1 MDILLN
7 VFKYLLQV
15 LTERDAEIEALKK
28 DIPAPASDKILDEIR
43 ALCCQ
48 NLKYR
53 VCAGGYNPTAST
65 RVFEKIINIID
76 TDRMNRKR
84 GENGIYNNE
93 S

>member
-1 MDILLN
+1 MEILLN

-15 LTERDAEIEALKK
+15 LVERDEEIEALKK

-43 ALCCQ
+43 ALCCK

-53 VCAGGYNPTAST
+53 ISAGGYNPTAST

-76 TDRMNRKR
+76 TDRMKRKR
-84 GENGIYNNE
+84 KEVEHGEK
-93 S
+93 

>member
-7 VFKYLLQV
+7 VFKYLLQI

-28 DIPAPASDKILDEIR
+28 DIPAPASDKILDDIR

-53 VCAGGYNPTAST
+53 ASAGGFNPTAST
-65 RVFEKIINIID
+65 RVFEKIIYMID
-76 TDRMNRKR
+76 DERNQQKER
-84 GENGIYNNE
+84 
-93 S
+93 

>member
-7 VFKYLLQV
+7 VFKYLLQI

-28 DIPAPASDKILDEIR
+28 DIPAPASDKILDDIR

-53 VCAGGYNPTAST
+53 ASAGGFNPTAST
-65 RVFEKIINIID
+65 RVFEKIIYMID
-76 TDRMNRKR
+76 DERRQQKER
-84 GENGIYNNE
+84 
-93 S
+93 

>member
-15 LTERDAEIEALKK
+15 LGERDVEIEALKK
-28 DIPAPASDKILDEIR
+28 EIPVPASDKILDDIR

-53 VCAGGYNPTAST
+53 ASAGGFNPTAST
-65 RVFEKIINIID
+65 RVFEKIICMID
-76 TDRMNRKR
+76 DERRQQKER
-84 GENGIYNNE
+84 
-93 S
+93 

>member
-15 LTERDAEIEALKK
+15 LSERDAEIEALKK
-28 DIPAPASDKILDEIR
+28 EIPVPASDKILDDIR

-53 VCAGGYNPTAST
+53 ASAGGFNPTAST
-65 RVFEKIINIID
+65 RVFEKIICMID
-76 TDRMNRKR
+76 DERRQQKER
-84 GENGIYNNE
+84 
-93 S
+93 

>member
-7 VFKYLLQV
+7 VFKYLLKI

-28 DIPAPASDKILDEIR
+28 DIPAPASDKILDDIR

-53 VCAGGYNPTAST
+53 ASAGGFNPTAST
-65 RVFEKIINIID
+65 RVFEKIIYMID
-76 TDRMNRKR
+76 DERRQQKER
-84 GENGIYNNE
+84 
-93 S
+93 

>member
-15 LTERDAEIEALKK
+15 LVERDAEIEALKK
-28 DIPAPASDKILDEIR
+28 EIPVPASDKILDDIR

-53 VCAGGYNPTAST
+53 ASAGGFNPTAST
-65 RVFEKIINIID
+65 RVFEKIICMID
-76 TDRMNRKR
+76 DERKQQKER
-84 GENGIYNNE
+84 
-93 S
+93 

>member
-1 MDILLN
+1 MEILLN

-15 LTERDAEIEALKK
+15 LVERDAEIEALKK
-28 DIPAPASDKILDEIR
+28 GIPAPASDKILDEIR

-53 VCAGGYNPTAST
+53 AFAGGYNPTPST

-76 TDRMNRKR
+76 TDRMKRKEVEH
-84 GENGIYNNE
+84 G
-93 S
+93 

>member
-28 DIPAPASDKILDEIR
+28 EIPVPASDKILDDIR

-53 VCAGGYNPTAST
+53 ASAGGFNPTAST
-65 RVFEKIINIID
+65 RVFEKIICMID
-76 TDRMNRKR
+76 DERRQQKER
-84 GENGIYNNE
+84 
-93 S
+93 

>member
-15 LTERDAEIEALKK
+15 LGERDAEIEALKK
-28 DIPAPASDKILDEIR
+28 EIPVPASDKILDDIR

-53 VCAGGYNPTAST
+53 ASAGGFNPTAST
-65 RVFEKIINIID
+65 RVFEKIICMID
-76 TDRMNRKR
+76 DERRQQKER
-84 GENGIYNNE
+84 
-93 S
+93 

>member
-15 LTERDAEIEALKK
+15 LTERDAEIESLKK
-28 DIPAPASDKILDEIR
+28 EIPAPVSDEIIDKIR

-53 VCAGGYNPTAST
+53 ASAGGFNPTAST
-65 RVFEKIINIID
+65 RVFEKIICMID
-76 TDRMNRKR
+76 DERKR
-84 GENGIYNNE
+84 QKER
-93 S
+93 

>member
-15 LTERDAEIEALKK
+15 LVERDAEIEALKK
-28 DIPAPASDKILDEIR
+28 EIPAPASDKILDDIR

-53 VCAGGYNPTAST
+53 ASAGGFNPTAST
-65 RVFEKIINIID
+65 RVFEKIICMID
-76 TDRMNRKR
+76 DERKQQKER
-84 GENGIYNNE
+84 
-93 S
+93 

>member
-15 LTERDAEIEALKK
+15 LGERDAEIEALKK
-28 DIPAPASDKILDEIR
+28 EIPVPASDKILDDIR

-53 VCAGGYNPTAST
+53 ASAGGFNPTTST
-65 RVFEKIINIID
+65 RVFEKIICMID
-76 TDRMNRKR
+76 DERRQQKER
-84 GENGIYNNE
+84 
-93 S
+93 